1 MKNKDKKEIKMT
13 KIIKIIKVSLEVLM
27 GSSMLFAN
35 QMKLYDVKSGKITYE
50 IKGSGKISGQKMQS
64 MGKKR
69 MIFDAY
75 GAQHITEENRID
87 KQTVMR
93 EVMITKTHSMTY
105 LKGSMAYYVSFEN
118 RQIRRTGN
126 MAAARGALMSGGKDI
141 MKKRGG
147 KKTGTDKVL
156 GYTCDMWD
164 LMGTKQCIYKGIP
177 LRVETNMR
185 GIKNTV
191 IATKAE
197 FDIALSDDDFKLPDF
212 PIYDTEG
219 NKLDKS
225 KLDAMD
231 KKSDVQAE
239 KDAKKMVAMKA
250 SMAEAMQSSGVKEGE
265 IPTETQMEDA
275 VWKIIKKQM
284 LAQAK
289 GVEFVKE
296 CYSDADT
303 TEEANICT
311 HKMDEMN
318 GKSSDPEGDFVEWSA
333 KIKKE
338 TLGYINQSSKKME
351 CIKKANSMH
360 DIDVCLRQE

>member
-1 MKNKDKKEIKMT
+1 MT
-13 KIIKIIKVSLEVLM
+13 KIVKVSLAVVL
-27 GSSMLFAN
+27 GSSMLVASTN
-35 QMKLYDVKSGKITYE
+35 QIKLYDVKSGKITYE
-50 IKGSGKISGQKMQS
+50 IKGSGKISGMKMQS

-75 GAQHITEENRID
+75 GAQHITEESKID

-93 EVMITKTHSMTY
+93 EVMITKTHTMTY

-118 RQIRRTGN
+118 RRIRRTGN
-126 MAAARGALMSGGKDI
+126 MAASRGALMSGGKDI
-141 MKKRGG
+141 MIKMGG

-156 GYTCDMWD
+156 GYTCDVWD

-177 LRVETNMR
+177 LRVETNIR
-185 GIKNTV
+185 GIKNTE

-231 KKSDVQAE
+231 KRSDVQAE
-239 KDAKKMVAMKA
+239 KDVKKVAEIKA

-265 IPTETQMEDA
+265 TPTKTQAENA

-338 TLGYINQSSKKME
+338 TLGYINQSSEKME

>member
-1 MKNKDKKEIKMT
+1 MT
-13 KIIKIIKVSLEVLM
+13 KMIKIEKVILVVLM
-27 GSSMLFAN
+27 GSSMLLAN

-75 GAQHITEENRID
+75 GAQHITEENTID

-93 EVMITKTHSMTY
+93 EVMITKTHTMTY

-118 RQIRRTGN
+118 RRIRRTGN
-126 MAAARGALMSGGKDI
+126 MAASLMGEGKDMKQTGEEL
-141 MKKRGG
+141 MKKMGG

-156 GYTCDMWD
+156 GYTCDVWN
-164 LMGTKQCIYKGIP
+164 LVSTKQCIYKGIP

-265 IPTETQMEDA
+265 IPTEAQMGDA

-338 TLGYINQSSKKME
+338 TLGYINQSSEKME